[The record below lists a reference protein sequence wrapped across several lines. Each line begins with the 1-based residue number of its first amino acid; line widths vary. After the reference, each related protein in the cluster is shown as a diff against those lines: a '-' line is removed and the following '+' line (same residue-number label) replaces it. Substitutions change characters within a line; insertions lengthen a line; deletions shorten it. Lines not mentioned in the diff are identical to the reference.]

1 MIYRKFKDIEL
12 STLGMGN
19 MRLPHKPVKDEKGEL
34 DWEESSKII
43 DYAIENGVNYFDTAH
58 VYNNTESEACLG
70 YCLKKHDRSK
80 FYIATKFNIG
90 ACKDY
95 KGMFEAQLERLQ
107 TDYIDFYL
115 IHCILDN
122 NIDEYLT
129 SGAVEYFLE
138 QQKLGRIK
146 YLGFSSHAG
155 VATLTRFVDHHA
167 WDFAQLQVNYYDW
180 MYGSTQAEYKVLE
193 ERNIPLVVMEPV
205 RGGRLAELT
214 QLTEAMLKEAHPE
227 WTIPSWA
234 LRFVRSL
241 PNVHVVLSGMST
253 MDQII
258 DNVKTFA
265 DDTPFTEEDK
275 ALLLDVCEKFHD
287 QIVVPCTGCRYC
299 TDGCPMQI
307 NIPEF
312 LKIYN
317 SYKTQGGWALH
328 QAKNVETEGQPGD
341 CIGCGACM
349 GHCPQ
354 SIQIPDYLHLLA
366 EALEKM

>member
-1 MIYRKFKDIEL
+1 MIYKKFKDIEI

-19 MRLPHKPVKDEKGEL
+19 MRLPHKPARDEKGEL
-34 DWEESSKII
+34 DWEESQKII
-43 DYAIENGVNYFDTAH
+43 DYAIEHGVNYFDTAH
-58 VYNNTESEACLG
+58 VYNNTESESCVG
-70 YCLKKHDRSK
+70 HCLKKHDRSK

-122 NIDEYLT
+122 NIDEYFE
-129 SGAVEYFLE
+129 SGAVDYFLE

-146 YLGFSSHAG
+146 YLGFSSHAS
-155 VATLTRFVDHHA
+155 VKTLTRFADHHA
-167 WDFAQLQVNYYDW
+167 WDFAQLQINYYDW
-180 MYGSTQAEYKVLE
+180 MYGSTKEEYKVLE
-193 ERNIPLVVMEPV
+193 ERNIPTVVMEPV
-205 RGGRLAELT
+205 RGGRLATLT
-214 QLTEAMLKEAHPE
+214 PATEAILKEAHPE
-227 WTIPSWA
+227 WSIPSWA
-234 LRFVRSL
+234 LRFVKSL
-241 PNVHVVLSGMST
+241 PNVQVTLSGMST

-258 DNVKTFA
+258 DNVATFS
-265 DDTPFTEEDK
+265 DETPFTEEDK
-275 ALLLDVCEKFHD
+275 KILLDVCEKFHD

-317 SYKTQGGWALH
+317 TFKTQGAWALN
-328 QAKNVETEGQPGD
+328 QVDKVESEGKPGD

-366 EALEKM
+366 EAVANR